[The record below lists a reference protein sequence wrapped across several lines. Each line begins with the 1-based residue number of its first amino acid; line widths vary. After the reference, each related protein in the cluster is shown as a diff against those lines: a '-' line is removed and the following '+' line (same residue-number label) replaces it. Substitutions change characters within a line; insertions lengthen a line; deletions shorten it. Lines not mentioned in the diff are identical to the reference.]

1 MPRANSQT
9 TMSVHTPPGP
19 NLEYGHNRVLTW
31 LQDWM
36 SVSTVDDE
44 NLGPSPMNHY
54 ATISSL
60 GHRSVRSAPRDY
72 VDPDYVTLPYSR
84 PSSRGAQSLGPGEL
98 EQHRYHPPPEAFE
111 QQDPLFPTT
120 PEPAPLQEQAPPPP
134 ENGRSNGDPL
144 PLLQPQLLEQ
154 QQQQGALPEPPRDYT
169 ETSRSSWSSSSSM
182 WDLNGGGDER
192 RYSVPPST
200 LSEPATARTYKTTED
215 LHAWSIYRQNL
226 NSDFT
231 DSALGTSEKS
241 QPPFGNFQLRESTVH
256 TILNHPKY
264 GPKERSSELGVN
276 VNTYLRFGL
285 PRVLPPHPS
294 SCLGIS
300 ERPAGVVT
308 AAPLQGR
315 ENSSG
320 YDSSDDD
327 RNQLQGRLANP
338 KRARSDPDFRS
349 SHDLVSTEPSGVA
362 SAISAYERH
371 RKQNHRLKANSEAD
385 LIAGEEERR
394 WDVIPRP
401 STASTTTAAAAAP
414 GSTHKGPPSRAD
426 SRMAGDRRSVAG
438 SHVSLGSRATS
449 QKQGLIRSSL
459 FPRDSLYSSLPGG
472 ETDVSLVK
480 HPHLQ
485 VRDLTFELDRSS
497 LGQRLCGGPRTKLL
511 LLEGLS
517 FEVRGGE
524 ILAIIATSEQEGS
537 ALLDILANRHPKW
550 GSRLRGDIMF
560 NGLFMPP
567 ARLEHCVAYVARNWH
582 LWPDMSVRQWML
594 FTSLLQEPGG
604 PGRDTKAR
612 INALLE
618 DLGLGQLK
626 HTRIRDLTESEARR
640 LNVGSQL
647 LLDTDVVLL
656 DQPISGMD
664 ILDSFFLIDYV
675 RQWAAR
681 GRIVVMTIHPP
692 TYEIFTMMTRV
703 AIISTGRMVYHGKR
717 RDLLPYF
724 SYIDFPCPAFKNPS
738 DYYLDLV
745 TLDNLSPEAMLES
758 SQRVE
763 NLVEVFRRRQVAL
776 SDPGPPGN
784 APMDVYRAGF
794 FGQML
799 ALWIRALIYTFPY
812 NVVHFF
818 RRLFLAA
825 FISVLLGAI
834 FWNVRAGLD
843 QEHVLD
849 RLGFHYALLA
859 LCLWPLLL
867 GDITDVWR
875 EKAYVSRDI
884 NERLYNGIAYIIS
897 KLMYSLPTAAAI
909 AAAYV
914 FPAYSMTGL
923 PQREETRNFGPY
935 MGYTLLYLLTARAV
949 AMTSA
954 WTFPTRQR
962 AAAFLGLVVLV
973 FCLSGG
979 YAVHL
984 MDLSLVTSWLQWV
997 SPLRWTLEQLAMVEF
1012 AGGATPMY
1020 DCPRGPVVLQENGIQ
1035 VKAIC
1040 GIVTDN
1046 HALALFGL
1054 HREWPTAQPILIVLA
1069 VHAVF
1074 VIASIIYIA
1083 LKMRGPGASPDADK
1097 TR

>member
-1 MPRANSQT
+1 MWELNS
-9 TMSVHTPPGP
+9 
-19 NLEYGHNRVLTW
+19 E
-31 LQDWM
+31 
-36 SVSTVDDE
+36 
-44 NLGPSPMNHY
+44 
-54 ATISSL
+54 
-60 GHRSVRSAPRDY
+60 
-72 VDPDYVTLPYSR
+72 
-84 PSSRGAQSLGPGEL
+84 
-98 EQHRYHPPPEAFE
+98 
-111 QQDPLFPTT
+111 
-120 PEPAPLQEQAPPPP
+120 
-134 ENGRSNGDPL
+134 
-144 PLLQPQLLEQ
+144 
-154 QQQQGALPEPPRDYT
+154 
-169 ETSRSSWSSSSSM
+169 
-182 WDLNGGGDER
+182 ER

-200 LSEPATARTYKTTED
+200 LSEPATARTYKTSED

-241 QPPFGNFQLRESTVH
+241 QLPFGNFQLRESTVH

-300 ERPAGVVT
+300 ERPMGVT
-308 AAPLQGR
+308 TQPMGR

-327 RNQLQGRLANP
+327 HHHQGGNGRLAHP
-338 KRARSDPDFRS
+338 KRARSDPDFRN
-349 SHDLVSTEPSGVA
+349 HDLVTTEPSGVA
-362 SAISAYERH
+362 SAIAAYERH

-385 LIAGEEERR
+385 LIAGEEEYKQ

-401 STASTTTAAAAAP
+401 ATASTTAAP
-414 GSTHKGPPSRAD
+414 PGSLLKGVPSRAE

-438 SHVSLGSRATS
+438 SHVSMGSRATS
-449 QKQGLIRSSL
+449 KQALARSSL

-472 ETDVSLVK
+472 GTDVSLVK

-485 VRDLTFELDRSS
+485 VRDLTFEMDRSS

-537 ALLDILANRHPKW
+537 TLLDILANRQPKW
-550 GSRLRGDIMF
+550 GSRLRGDILF

-567 ARLEHCVAYVARNWH
+567 ARLEHCVAYVARQWQ

-664 ILDSFFLIDYV
+664 ILDSFFLIDYL

-681 GRIVVMTIHPP
+681 GRIVIMTIHPP

-703 AIISTGRMVYHGKR
+703 AIISTGRMIYHGKR

-724 SYIDFPCPAFKNPS
+724 SYIDFPCPAYKNPS

-763 NLVEVFRRRQVAL
+763 SLVEVFRRRQAAL

-784 APMDVYRAGF
+784 APMDIYRAGF

-818 RRLFLAA
+818 RRLVLAA
-825 FISVLLGAI
+825 CISVLLGAI

-849 RLGFHYALLA
+849 RLGFHYALLGI
-859 LCLWPLLL
+859 CLWPLLL
-867 GDITDVWR
+867 SDVTDVCR
-875 EKAYVSRDI
+875 EKMYVVRDI
-884 NERLYNGIAYIIS
+884 NERLYFGFAYVFS
-897 KLMYSLPTAAAI
+897 KLTYSLPPAAAI

-962 AAAFLGLVVLV
+962 AAAFLGLVLLV

-984 MDLSLVTSWLQWV
+984 TDLSLVTSWLQWV
-997 SPLRWTLEQLAMVEF
+997 SPLRWTLEQLAAVEF
-1012 AGGATPMY
+1012 GGGSTAMY

-1040 GIVTDN
+1040 GIVTDS

-1054 HREWPTAQPILIVLA
+1054 HREWPTAQPILVVLA

-1074 VIASIIYIA
+1074 VVASVIYIS
-1083 LKMRGPGASPDADK
+1083 LKLRGPETSKTDKMR
-1097 TR
+1097 

>member
-1 MPRANSQT
+1 MWEINS
-9 TMSVHTPPGP
+9 
-19 NLEYGHNRVLTW
+19 
-31 LQDWM
+31 
-36 SVSTVDDE
+36 
-44 NLGPSPMNHY
+44 
-54 ATISSL
+54 
-60 GHRSVRSAPRDY
+60 
-72 VDPDYVTLPYSR
+72 
-84 PSSRGAQSLGPGEL
+84 
-98 EQHRYHPPPEAFE
+98 
-111 QQDPLFPTT
+111 
-120 PEPAPLQEQAPPPP
+120 
-134 ENGRSNGDPL
+134 
-144 PLLQPQLLEQ
+144 
-154 QQQQGALPEPPRDYT
+154 
-169 ETSRSSWSSSSSM
+169 
-182 WDLNGGGDER
+182 DER

-200 LSEPATARTYKTTED
+200 LSEPATAAAKGYKTSED

-264 GPKERSSELGVN
+264 GPKERSSELGAN
-276 VNTYLRFGL
+276 VHTYLRFGL

-294 SCLGIS
+294 SCLGAS
-300 ERPAGVVT
+300 ERSHATHPNPT
-308 AAPLQGR
+308 HPR

-327 RNQLQGRLANP
+327 HALNGQR
-338 KRARSDPDFRS
+338 RARSDPDFRS
-349 SHDLVSTEPSGVA
+349 HNLVTTEPSGVA
-362 SAISAYERH
+362 SAIAAYEQH
-371 RKQNHRLKANSEAD
+371 RKQNRLKASSEAD
-385 LIAGEEERR
+385 LVAGERR
-394 WDVIPRP
+394 WDIPRP
-401 STASTTTAAAAAP
+401 NTASTTTAAL
-414 GSTHKGPPSRAD
+414 HKGPPSRAE

-438 SHVSLGSRATS
+438 SHMSQGSRATS
-449 QKQGLIRSSL
+449 NKHVIARSSL

-472 ETDVSLVK
+472 EADISLVK

-497 LGQRLCGGPRTKLL
+497 VGQRLCGGPRTKLL

-524 ILAIIATSEQEGS
+524 ILAIVATSEQEGT
-537 ALLDILANRHPKW
+537 ALLDILANRHAKW
-550 GSRLRGDIMF
+550 GSRLRGDLLF

-567 ARLEHCVAYVARNWH
+567 ARLEHCVAYVARNWR

-640 LNVGSQL
+640 LSVGSQL

-656 DQPISGMD
+656 DQPVSGMD
-664 ILDSFFLIDYV
+664 ILDSFFLIDYL

-681 GRIVVMTIHPP
+681 GRIVIMTIHPP
-692 TYEIFTMMTRV
+692 TYEIFTMMSRV
-703 AIISTGRMVYHGKR
+703 AIISTGRMVFHGKR

-724 SYIDFPCPAFKNPS
+724 SYIDFPCPAYKNPS

-763 NLVEVFRRRQVAL
+763 NLVEVFRRRQGAL
-776 SDPGPPGN
+776 SDPGPPGT
-784 APMDVYRAGF
+784 APADVFRAGF

-799 ALWIRALIYTFPY
+799 ALWIRALIYTLPY
-812 NVVHFF
+812 NVMHFF

-834 FWNVRAGLD
+834 FWNVRAGIE

-849 RLGFHYALLA
+849 RLGFHYALLG

-867 GDITDVWR
+867 GDITDVWK
-875 EKAYVSRDI
+875 EKPFVVRDI
-884 NERLYNGIAYIIS
+884 NEQLYTGLAYVVS
-897 KLMYSLPTAAAI
+897 KLTYSLPTAAAI
-909 AAAYV
+909 FAAYV
-914 FPAYSMTGL
+914 FPAFSMTGL
-923 PQREETRNFGPY
+923 PRQEETRNFGPY
-935 MGYTLLYLLTARAV
+935 MGYTILYLLTARAV
-949 AMTSA
+949 ALTSA
-954 WTFPTRQR
+954 WTFPTRHR
-962 AAAFLGLVVLV
+962 AAVFTGLILLI
-973 FCLSGG
+973 FSMSGG

-984 MDLSLVTSWLQWV
+984 MDLSVVTAWLQWV
-997 SPLRWTLEQLAMVEF
+997 SPMRWTLEQLTLVEF
-1012 AGGATPMY
+1012 AGGPVPLY
-1020 DCPRGPVVLQENGIQ
+1020 DCSRSPIVLQENGIQ
-1035 VKAIC
+1035 VRTLC
-1040 GIVTDN
+1040 GLVTDN

-1054 HREWPTAQPILIVLA
+1054 NQQWPAAQPVLVVLA

-1074 VIASIIYIA
+1074 VLAGVIFVA
-1083 LKMRGPGASPDADK
+1083 LKFKGPEAIVDK

>member
-1 MPRANSQT
+1 
-9 TMSVHTPPGP
+9 
-19 NLEYGHNRVLTW
+19 
-31 LQDWM
+31 
-36 SVSTVDDE
+36 
-44 NLGPSPMNHY
+44 
-54 ATISSL
+54 
-60 GHRSVRSAPRDY
+60 
-72 VDPDYVTLPYSR
+72 
-84 PSSRGAQSLGPGEL
+84 
-98 EQHRYHPPPEAFE
+98 
-111 QQDPLFPTT
+111 
-120 PEPAPLQEQAPPPP
+120 
-134 ENGRSNGDPL
+134 
-144 PLLQPQLLEQ
+144 
-154 QQQQGALPEPPRDYT
+154 
-169 ETSRSSWSSSSSM
+169 M
-182 WDLNGGGDER
+182 WDLNGGDER

-200 LSEPATARTYKTTED
+200 LSEPATARTYKTSED

-241 QPPFGNFQLRESTVH
+241 QPP
-256 TILNHPKY
+256 
-264 GPKERSSELGVN
+264 SELGVN

-300 ERPAGVVT
+300 ERPSGVVT
-308 AAPLQGR
+308 TQPMQGR

-327 RNQLQGRLANP
+327 HNQLNGRLANP

-349 SHDLVSTEPSGVA
+349 HDLVSTEPSGVA
-362 SAISAYERH
+362 SAIAAYEKH
-371 RKQNHRLKANSEAD
+371 RKHNHRLKANSEAD
-385 LIAGEEERR
+385 LIAGEDERR

-401 STASTTTAAAAAP
+401 STASTTAAAAPP

-438 SHVSLGSRATS
+438 SHVSMGSRATS

-640 LNVGSQL
+640 LNVASQL

-664 ILDSFFLIDYV
+664 ILDSFFLIDYL

-703 AIISTGRMVYHGKR
+703 AIVSTGRMVYHGKR
-717 RDLLPYF
+717 RELLPYF
-724 SYIDFPCPAFKNPS
+724 SCIDFPCPAFKNPS

-776 SDPGPPGN
+776 SDPGPPG
-784 APMDVYRAGF
+784 
-794 FGQML
+794 
-799 ALWIRALIYTFPY
+799 
-812 NVVHFF
+812 
-818 RRLFLAA
+818 
-825 FISVLLGAI
+825 
-834 FWNVRAGLD
+834 
-843 QEHVLD
+843 
-849 RLGFHYALLA
+849 
-859 LCLWPLLL
+859 
-867 GDITDVWR
+867 
-875 EKAYVSRDI
+875 
-884 NERLYNGIAYIIS
+884 
-897 KLMYSLPTAAAI
+897 
-909 AAAYV
+909 
-914 FPAYSMTGL
+914 
-923 PQREETRNFGPY
+923 
-935 MGYTLLYLLTARAV
+935 
-949 AMTSA
+949 
-954 WTFPTRQR
+954 
-962 AAAFLGLVVLV
+962 
-973 FCLSGG
+973 
-979 YAVHL
+979 
-984 MDLSLVTSWLQWV
+984 
-997 SPLRWTLEQLAMVEF
+997 
-1012 AGGATPMY
+1012 
-1020 DCPRGPVVLQENGIQ
+1020 
-1035 VKAIC
+1035 
-1040 GIVTDN
+1040 
-1046 HALALFGL
+1046 
-1054 HREWPTAQPILIVLA
+1054 
-1069 VHAVF
+1069 
-1074 VIASIIYIA
+1074 
-1083 LKMRGPGASPDADK
+1083 
-1097 TR
+1097 

>member
-1 MPRANSQT
+1 
-9 TMSVHTPPGP
+9 MSVRLPQGP
-19 NLEYGHNRVLTW
+19 NMEYDHNRVLTW

-36 SVSTVDDE
+36 SVSTNEEED
-44 NLGPSPMNHY
+44 LGPPVNHY

-60 GHRSVRSAPRDY
+60 GHRSTRSAPWEY
-72 VDPDYVTLPYSR
+72 VDPDYVALPYSR
-84 PSSRGAQSLGPGEL
+84 PSSRGARSLAPGEL

-111 QQDPLFPTT
+111 PQDPLFPPTT
-120 PEPAPLQEQAPPPP
+120 PNPPPLQDQPPAP
-134 ENGRSNGDPL
+134 
-144 PLLQPQLLEQ
+144 QPQPQ
-154 QQQQGALPEPPRDYT
+154 AFQQGLQPEPPRDYT
-169 ETSRSSWSSSSSM
+169 ETSRSSLSSSM
-182 WDLNGGGDER
+182 WELNGGDER

-300 ERPAGVVT
+300 ERPSGVT
-308 AAPLQGR
+308 TQPQGR

-327 RNQLQGRLANP
+327 HQGGARLANA
-338 KRARSDPDFRS
+338 KRARSDPDFR

-371 RKQNHRLKANSEAD
+371 RKHNHRLKANSEAD
-385 LIAGEEERR
+385 LIAGEEDRH

-401 STASTTTAAAAAP
+401 GTASTTAAPP
-414 GSTHKGPPSRAD
+414 GSTHKGPPSRAE

-438 SHVSLGSRATS
+438 SHMSMGSRATS
-449 QKQGLIRSSL
+449 QKQGLTKNSL

-472 ETDVSLVK
+472 EADISLVK

-524 ILAIIATSEQEGS
+524 ILAITATSEQEGS

-567 ARLEHCVAYVARNWH
+567 ARLEHCVAYVARNWR

-656 DQPISGMD
+656 DQPVSGMD
-664 ILDSFFLIDYV
+664 ILDSFFLIDYL

-681 GRIVVMTIHPP
+681 GRIVIMTIHPP

-724 SYIDFPCPAFKNPS
+724 SYIDFPCPAYKNPS

-763 NLVEVFRRRQVAL
+763 NLVEVFRRRQTAL

-849 RLGFHYALLA
+849 RLGFHYALLG

-867 GDITDVWR
+867 GDVTDVWR
-875 EKAYVSRDI
+875 EKTFVMRDI

-897 KLMYSLPTAAAI
+897 KLTYSLPTAAAI

-962 AAAFLGLVVLV
+962 AAAFLGLVMLI

-1012 AGGATPMY
+1012 AGGTTPMY

-1054 HREWPTAQPILIVLA
+1054 HREWPTAQPILIILA

-1074 VIASIIYIA
+1074 IVAAVIYIA
-1083 LKMRGPGASPDADK
+1083 LKMRGPGAAPEADK

>member
-1 MPRANSQT
+1 MWEINS
-9 TMSVHTPPGP
+9 
-19 NLEYGHNRVLTW
+19 
-31 LQDWM
+31 
-36 SVSTVDDE
+36 
-44 NLGPSPMNHY
+44 
-54 ATISSL
+54 
-60 GHRSVRSAPRDY
+60 
-72 VDPDYVTLPYSR
+72 
-84 PSSRGAQSLGPGEL
+84 
-98 EQHRYHPPPEAFE
+98 
-111 QQDPLFPTT
+111 
-120 PEPAPLQEQAPPPP
+120 
-134 ENGRSNGDPL
+134 
-144 PLLQPQLLEQ
+144 
-154 QQQQGALPEPPRDYT
+154 
-169 ETSRSSWSSSSSM
+169 
-182 WDLNGGGDER
+182 DER

-200 LSEPATARTYKTTED
+200 LSEPATAAAKGYKTSED

-264 GPKERSSELGVN
+264 GPKERSSELGAN
-276 VNTYLRFGL
+276 VHTYLRFGL

-294 SCLGIS
+294 SCLGAS
-300 ERPAGVVT
+300 ERSHATHPNPT
-308 AAPLQGR
+308 HPR

-327 RNQLQGRLANP
+327 HALNGQR
-338 KRARSDPDFRS
+338 RARSDPDFRS
-349 SHDLVSTEPSGVA
+349 HNLVTTEPSGEVGNSDA
-362 SAISAYERH
+362 VGHPEAQHGFHHYGRTAQDSARQKILLTIEEQEKGNCKQDRRGEDEVGEK
-371 RKQNHRLKANSEAD
+371 RKVGTGRRSLTRKATFKAKCCT
-385 LIAGEEERR
+385 LPRGMIWRR
-394 WDVIPRP
+394 CLQ
-401 STASTTTAAAAAP
+401 
-414 GSTHKGPPSRAD
+414 GPPSRAE

-438 SHVSLGSRATS
+438 SHMSQGSRATS
-449 QKQGLIRSSL
+449 NKHVIARSSL

-472 ETDVSLVK
+472 EADISLVK

-497 LGQRLCGGPRTKLL
+497 VGQRLCGGPRTKLL

-524 ILAIIATSEQEGS
+524 ILAIVATSEQEGT
-537 ALLDILANRHPKW
+537 ALLDILANRHAKW
-550 GSRLRGDIMF
+550 GSRLRGDLLF

-567 ARLEHCVAYVARNWH
+567 ARLEHCVAYVARNWR

-612 INALLE
+612 AINIVVQINALLE

-640 LNVGSQL
+640 LSVGSQL

-656 DQPISGMD
+656 DQPVSGMD
-664 ILDSFFLIDYV
+664 ILDSFFLIDYL

-681 GRIVVMTIHPP
+681 GRIVIMTIHPP
-692 TYEIFTMMTRV
+692 TYEIFTMMSRV

-724 SYIDFPCPAFKNPS
+724 SYIDFPCPAYKNPS

-763 NLVEVFRRRQVAL
+763 NLVEVFRRRQGAL
-776 SDPGPPGN
+776 SDPGPPGT
-784 APMDVYRAGF
+784 APADVFRAGF

-799 ALWIRALIYTFPY
+799 ALWIRALIYTLPY
-812 NVVHFF
+812 NVMHFF

-834 FWNVRAGLD
+834 FWNVRAGIE

-849 RLGFHYALLA
+849 RLGFHYALLG

-867 GDITDVWR
+867 GDITDVWK
-875 EKAYVSRDI
+875 EKPFVVRDI
-884 NERLYNGIAYIIS
+884 NEQLYTGLAYVVS
-897 KLMYSLPTAAAI
+897 KLTYSLPTAAAI
-909 AAAYV
+909 FAAYV
-914 FPAYSMTGL
+914 FPAFSMTGL
-923 PQREETRNFGPY
+923 PRQEETRNFGPY
-935 MGYTLLYLLTARAV
+935 MGYTILYLLTARAV
-949 AMTSA
+949 ALTSA
-954 WTFPTRQR
+954 WTFPTRHR
-962 AAAFLGLVVLV
+962 AAVFTGLILLI
-973 FCLSGG
+973 FSMSGG

-984 MDLSLVTSWLQWV
+984 MDLSVVTSWLQWV
-997 SPLRWTLEQLAMVEF
+997 SPMRWTLEQLTLVEF
-1012 AGGATPMY
+1012 AGGPVPLY
-1020 DCPRGPVVLQENGIQ
+1020 DCSRSPIVLQENGIQ
-1035 VKAIC
+1035 VRTLC
-1040 GIVTDN
+1040 GLVTDN

-1054 HREWPTAQPILIVLA
+1054 NQQWPAAQPVLVVLA

-1074 VIASIIYIA
+1074 VLAGVIFVA
-1083 LKMRGPGASPDADK
+1083 LKFKGPEAIVDK